1 MRHERVKEREIE
13 KELER
18 ESKKGRSRKMEGG
31 RWKTQTGKKK
41 NWEERTR
48 EFERET
54 EKRRVGVNNDMEK
67 EDKDSS
73 ILEKKKVWWKGR

>member
-48 EFERET
+48 EFESLRVREGDRK
-54 EKRRVGVNNDMEK
+54 EK
-67 EDKDSS
+67 S
-73 ILEKKKVWWKGR
+73 GRK